1 MKIALDAM
9 GGDHAPQVTVEG
21 AIETLKEH
29 PDIEIILVG
38 DSEKIKTELQSL
50 KRFPEDRLSIKHASE
65 IISMDESPSYALR
78 RKKDSSIRRAVELHA
93 QGDADAVVSA
103 GHSGVAMA
111 TALFILGKAPGV
123 DRPAIA
129 ASLPTLKKPFVLID
143 AGANVDCKPSNI
155 LEFAY
160 MGSAYYRSVFSVNE
174 PRVALLSIGEEDTKG
189 NELTKEAFRLLRT
202 SGLNFKG
209 NIEGKDI
216 FIGDADVIVC
226 DGFIG
231 NVVLK
236 LSEGLAEVIM
246 KMLRREISDISTGK
260 IAYLLMKPALR
271 RFKKKTDYAEY
282 GGAPLL
288 GINGTCIISHGRSS
302 AKAIKNAILVAANLA
317 KANLHKIISMEL
329 SGLKASLK
337 PAVTSPSSEEFS
349 ASVTFATENE
359 SST

>member
-9 GGDHAPQVTVEG
+9 GGDHAPEVTVEG
-21 AIETLKEH
+21 AIETVKEY
-29 PDIEIILVG
+29 PEIEIILVG
-38 DSEKIKTELQSL
+38 DAKRIEGELKNRKKYPQ
-50 KRFPEDRLSIKHASE
+50 DRLSIKHASE
-65 IISMDESPSYALR
+65 VIGMDESPSYALR
-78 RKKDSSIRRAVELHA
+78 RKKDSSIKRAVELHRD
-93 QGDADAVVSA
+93 GEADAIVSA

-111 TALFILGKAPGV
+111 TALFLLGKAPGV

-160 MGSAYYRSVFSVNE
+160 MGAAYYRAVFSVPE

-189 NELTKEAFRLLRT
+189 NELTKDAFRLLKSSR
-202 SGLNFKG
+202 LNFKG
-209 NIEGKDI
+209 NIEGKDL
-216 FIGDADVIVC
+216 FLGDADVIVC

-246 KMLRREISDISTGK
+246 KMLKREISDISTGR

-317 KANLHKIISMEL
+317 KAGLYRTISEEL
-329 SGLKASLK
+329 SRIKESISVEI
-337 PAVTSPSSEEFS
+337 PAFNGVSS
-349 ASVTFATENE
+349 
-359 SST
+359 